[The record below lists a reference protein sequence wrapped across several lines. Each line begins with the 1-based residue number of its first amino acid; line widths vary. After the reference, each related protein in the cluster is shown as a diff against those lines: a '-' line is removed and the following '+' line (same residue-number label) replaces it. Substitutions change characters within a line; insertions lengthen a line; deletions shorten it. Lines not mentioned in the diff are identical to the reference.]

1 MNRFLLET
9 LAKAISIY
17 STLCFIR
24 IILTWIP
31 QLNYSYIGK
40 LLSSLCD
47 PYLNLFSKFP
57 LRIGMIDFS
66 AMLALGTLYLVSSIL
81 GSINLSGYI
90 SVSMILSHLISML
103 WSILSSILTVIF
115 LVFFIRWLVCI
126 FSRSSNQYDSPWQR
140 FDDAIRGHVYRLSR
154 FFTGSRTV
162 PYKTALFIDA
172 LAILLIGALSWFLL
186 GIILR
191 LVHLIPF

>member
-1 MNRFLLET
+1 MISFLLIT
-9 LAKAISIY
+9 LARLVSVY

-40 LLSSLCD
+40 ILSSLCD
-47 PYLNLFSKFP
+47 PYLNLFSKIP

-66 AMLALGTLYLVSSIL
+66 AMLALGALYVLSSIL

-90 SVSMILSHLISML
+90 SFSMILSHLISML
-103 WSILSSILTVIF
+103 WSILSSVLTVIF
-115 LVFFIRWLVCI
+115 LIFFIRWLVCI
-126 FSRSSNQYDSPWQR
+126 FSRTSNQYDSPWQR
-140 FDDAIRGHVYRLSR
+140 FDDAIKSKVYKLSS
-154 FFTGSRTV
+154 FFTGRKTI
-162 PYKTALFIDA
+162 PYRIALFIDA
-172 LAILLIGALSWFLL
+172 LAVLGIGVLCWFLL

-191 LVHLIPF
+191 LVSMIPF